1 MYDLPAPAPRRRPFL
16 LGCLGQRKRQVVI
29 RSVAYAADLLA
40 ALTVAGCA
48 GDNLTPAAGDNLTPA
63 AIRQSVKPTP
73 ERTTTKPS
81 TDPRYDTCA
90 EAKAAG
96 YGPYTRGQDREYAWY
111 VDRDGDGVVCE

>member
-48 GDNLTPAAGDNLTPA
+48 GDNPTPA